1 MLNIRVKYLR
11 DILKIEQFDD
21 GDWIDLRAGET
32 IIFKKGDFKAIPL
45 GIAMEIPEGYSA
57 IVAPRSSLFGRY
69 GLLCANSFGV
79 IDTSY
84 CGDNDEWHF
93 LVYATKSTL
102 VWKNERICQF
112 RLIKKTETIKLQ
124 EVTYLGNKDRGGIG
138 STGRV

>member
-1 MLNIRVKYLR
+1 MINIRLKYLR

-32 IIFKKGDFKAIPL
+32 VIFKKGDYKAIPL
-45 GIAMEIPEGYSA
+45 GVAMDIPEGYTA

-79 IDTSY
+79 IDNSY
-84 CGDNDEWHF
+84 SGDNDEWHF
-93 LVYATKSTL
+93 LVYATKSTM

-112 RLIKKTETIKLQ
+112 RLIKKGEPVKME